1 MVILENRQRQRAVVT
16 AARRAGEASGPLH
29 EAPAVVLATRAG
41 GRLEVHLLTGALA
54 DVGDEEIPP
63 QPVEAEP
70 PRVAETVRPDLGP
83 RARRAPEGVGRRD
96 RVGSGAVH
104 VDAADLAE
112 ELTEILGAVAGI
124 APAASVAHAD
134 IEEAVRPEGELP
146 AVVVGEGLRNGQEDL
161 RRGGGGCGR
170 IGGHGGP
177 GDGRGS
183 PGGL

>member
-70 PRVAETVRPDLGP
+70 PGVAETVRPDLGP
-83 RARRAPEGVGRRD
+83 RARRAPEGVRCRD
-96 RVGSGAVH
+96 RIGSGAVH
-104 VDAADLAE
+104 VDAEDLAE
-112 ELTEILGAVAGI
+112 ELAEILGAVAGI
-124 APAASVAHAD
+124 ARAAAVAQAD
-134 IEEAVRPEGELP
+134 IEEAVRPERELP
-146 AVVVGEGLRNGQEDL
+146 AVVVGEGLGDGQEDP
-161 RRGGGGCGR
+161 RRGEVGDVR
-170 IGGHGGP
+170 IARPRVP
-177 GDGRGS
+177 GDGRAARGVR
-183 PGGL
+183 

>member
-41 GRLEVHLLTGALA
+41 GRLEVPLLTGALA

-70 PRVAETVRPDLGP
+70 PGVAETVRPDPGP
-83 RARRAPEGVGRRD
+83 RARRAPEGVRCRD

-104 VDAADLAE
+104 VDAEDLAE

-124 APAASVAHAD
+124 APAASSPLAV
-134 IEEAVRPEGELP
+134 IEKPSGPERDRP
-146 AVVVGEGLRNGQEDL
+146 AVGIGEGLGNVKEDPA
-161 RRGGGGCGR
+161 REEA
-170 IGGHGGP
+170 
-177 GDGRGS
+177 GDV
-183 PGGL
+183 